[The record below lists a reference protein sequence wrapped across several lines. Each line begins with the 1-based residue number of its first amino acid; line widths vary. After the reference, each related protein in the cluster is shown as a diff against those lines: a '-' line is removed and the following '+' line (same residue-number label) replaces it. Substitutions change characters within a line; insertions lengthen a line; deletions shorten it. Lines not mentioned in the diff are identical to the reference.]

1 MARDSCIRARCRA
14 ATRRTAGVSLLLSLF
29 LSISVSGHPSPAWAN
44 GDPASDVLLAQD
56 VFYPFQPKVSTGLEA
71 AMSAALRSATGVG
84 LNLKVAIIGTPEEL
98 GVVPNLF
105 GHPQAY
111 AQFLG
116 REISFNRPQPLLVVM
131 PAGFGV
137 AQAGPPAALAG
148 MSVDTRQRSYGLT
161 RSAILA
167 VVALARAR
175 GRPIA
180 TPTIP
185 PYSTG
190 GGGTPALLIF
200 GVPAA
205 LLILGGLVAMRVGRA
220 RRSQDGRD
228 N

>member
-1 MARDSCIRARCRA
+1 MGHDSCIRARNRA
-14 ATRRTAGVSLLLSLF
+14 ATRRTAGVSLLVSLF
-29 LSISVSGHPSPAWAN
+29 LSISISAHPSRAWAN

-56 VFYPFQPKVSTGLEA
+56 VFYPFQPKVSSGLEA
-71 AMSAALRSATGVG
+71 AMSAALRGARSVG
-84 LNLKVAIIGTPEEL
+84 LDLKVAIIGTPEEL

-111 AQFLG
+111 AQFLD

-131 PAGFGV
+131 PAGFAV
-137 AQAGPPAALAG
+137 ARAGPPAALAG
-148 MSVDTRQRSYGLT
+148 MSVDMAHRSYGLT

-175 GRPIA
+175 GHPIA
-180 TPTIP
+180 TPAIP

-190 GGGTPALLIF
+190 DGGTPALVIF

-205 LLILGGLVAMRVGRA
+205 VLILGGLVAMRVGKA
-220 RRSQDGRD
+220 RRSQEGTES
-228 N
+228 

>member
-1 MARDSCIRARCRA
+1 
-14 ATRRTAGVSLLLSLF
+14 
-29 LSISVSGHPSPAWAN
+29 LSISVSAHPSRAWAN

-56 VFYPFQPKVSTGLEA
+56 VFHPFQPKVSAGLEA
-71 AMSAALRSATGVG
+71 AMNTALRAAAGVG
-84 LNLKVAIIGTPEEL
+84 LNLKVAIIGASEEL

-111 AQFLG
+111 AQFLD

-148 MSVDTRQRSYGLT
+148 TSVDTRHRSYGLT

-180 TPTIP
+180 TPAIP
-185 PYSTG
+185 AYSTG
-190 GGGTPALLIF
+190 GGGTPALVIF

-205 LLILGGLVAMRVGRA
+205 LLILAGLVAMRGGWA
-220 RRSQDGRD
+220 RRWQEGSES
-228 N
+228 

>member
-1 MARDSCIRARCRA
+1 MHKTTRASVLLCA
-14 ATRRTAGVSLLLSLF
+14 LVSMWAGAY
-29 LSISVSGHPSPAWAN
+29 PASASAN

-56 VFYPFQPKVSTGLEA
+56 VFYPYQPQVSHGLEA
-71 AMSAALRSATGVG
+71 AMSTALRGATGVG
-84 LNLKVAIIGTPEEL
+84 LNLKVAVIGTPEEL

-111 AQFLG
+111 AQFLD
-116 REISFNRPQPLLVVM
+116 REITFNRPQPLLVVM

-137 AQAGPPAALAG
+137 VQAGPPSALAG
-148 MSVDTRQRSYGLT
+148 MSVDTRHRSYGLT

-175 GRPIA
+175 GSGMANPA
-180 TPTIP
+180 IP

-190 GGGTPALLIF
+190 GGGTPVLLIF

-205 LLILGGLVAMRVGRA
+205 VLILGGLAAMRRGKP
-220 RRSQDGRD
+220 RRSEQGGES
-228 N
+228 

>member
-1 MARDSCIRARCRA
+1 VVSARPPGQDTPDGVIVERLARISKAPDRLTPAASLVTAVHVQGDDSLR
-14 ATRRTAGVSLLLSLF
+14 G
-29 LSISVSGHPSPAWAN
+29 
-44 GDPASDVLLAQD
+44 AS
-56 VFYPFQPKVSTGLEA
+56 
-71 AMSAALRSATGVG
+71 RVG

-111 AQFLG
+111 AQFLD

-137 AQAGPPAALAG
+137 VQAGPPAALAG
-148 MSVDTRQRSYGLT
+148 MSVDTRHRSYGLT

-175 GRPIA
+175 GRLIV
-180 TPTIP
+180 TPAIP
-185 PYSTG
+185 PYSTDG
-190 GGGTPALLIF
+190 DGTPALLVF
-200 GVPAA
+200 GVTAA
-205 LLILGGLVAMRVGRA
+205 LLILGGLVAMRGGKA
-220 RRSQDGRD
+220 RRSQKGRD